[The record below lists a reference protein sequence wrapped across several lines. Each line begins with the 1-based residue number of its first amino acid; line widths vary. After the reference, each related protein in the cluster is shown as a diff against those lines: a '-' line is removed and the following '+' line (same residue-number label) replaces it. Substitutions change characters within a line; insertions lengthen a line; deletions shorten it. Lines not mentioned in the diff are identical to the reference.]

1 MRFFE
6 VDSAVDAIMSAA
18 MLAQTKAGSRN
29 QQGKLS
35 MNGFLQMLKNAGI
48 IMDYEGFKTVYDTN
62 PQLANVIAKFDKDS
76 ITFLS
81 ADGDDEAV
89 DNTKPSN
96 QTPPDERIAQMA
108 RKAVKTREFVE
119 SIVTEGAIDT
129 LRAIVD
135 NKQNMPVKFTDG
147 QMKVDL
153 FTASAITKVY
163 DAVNDANK
171 EKLERMMQTKAG
183 MMRVAD
189 FAMDQVKMED
199 APSPENP
206 SGSPFGKYSVLNKV
220 IKGIDKITGH
230 KRFPDKNDKNKNVK
244 EAETTVK
251 GKPYS
256 AAKAKAQLRVLSEA
270 RRMLENEIIKLAD
283 LDNGDLTDQ
292 LTTMFNANTSMSG
305 ALRRAY
311 SIIPEGI
318 EEAEIPTS
326 EFDYDLKKFYE
337 KIKELEDQNQHGEVA
352 EMLVNLYG
360 NDSEAMVIRGINGL
374 HSMQGS
380 IMPEQQKLRDMIS
393 TKYYKQLEQEVKDMK
408 EGFASDAQRK
418 AAFASGYKPN
428 KKKMKERSL
437 TKGEQKE
444 KERIVKGMKKSKDS
458 FKDRYGDEAKAVMYA
473 TATKLAKEDR
483 PVPMPPFEKDLKK
496 FIYKKRDKYV
506 PPVPMPDGRKYIG
519 KGPFKDKDIPPA
531 KMPPFKFNEG
541 MEDKIE
547 KDIDAGMSTD
557 AIIGKHANK
566 RTDNTDEIRKIIQR
580 IKFKKFKGRN

>member
-35 MNGFLQMLKNAGI
+35 MNCFLQMLKNAGI
-48 IMDYEGFKTVYDTN
+48 MMDYEGFKTVYDTN

-81 ADGDDEAV
+81 ADVDDEAV

-135 NKQNMPVKFTDG
+135 NKQNMPVNFTDG

-230 KRFPDKNDKNKNVK
+230 KRFPDKKDKNKNVK

-292 LTTMFNANTSMSG
+292 ITTMFNANTKMSG
-305 ALRRAY
+305 AIRRAY
-311 SIIPEGI
+311 SIIPESV
-318 EEAEIPTS
+318 EEAAIPTS
-326 EFDYDLKKFYE
+326 EFNYDLKKFYE

-352 EMLVNLYG
+352 KMLTQLYG
-360 NDSEAMVIRGINGL
+360 TNAELMIINGINAM
-374 HSMQGS
+374 HANEGS
-380 IMPEQQKLRDMIS
+380 IGPEAQKLRDKIS
-393 TKYYKQLEQEVKDMK
+393 TKYYYQAEKEAKGNFPANTSATQGKRMGSNAT

-437 TKGEQKE
+437 TKGEEKE

-458 FKDRYGDEAKAVMYA
+458 FKDRYGDDDKAVMYA

-483 PVPMPPFEKDLKK
+483 YPKDYIQKGPR
-496 FIYKKRDKYV
+496 IDK
-506 PPVPMPDGRKYIG
+506 PIG
-519 KGPFKDKDIPPA
+519 KLPKDYIQKGPR
-531 KMPPFKFNEG
+531 
-541 MEDKIE
+541 IE
-547 KDIDAGMSTD
+547 PSKP
-557 AIIGKHANK
+557 IGKLPDSYK
-566 RTDNTDEIRKIIQR
+566 QL
-580 IKFKKFKGRN
+580 

>member
-48 IMDYEGFKTVYDTN
+48 MMDYEGFKTVYDTN
-62 PQLANVIAKFDKDS
+62 PQLANVIAKFDQDS

-96 QTPPDERIAQMA
+96 QTPPDERVTQMA

-220 IKGIDKITGH
+220 IKGVDKITGH
-230 KRFPDKNDKNKNVK
+230 KRFLDKKDKNKNIK

-256 AAKAKAQLRVLSEA
+256 AAKAKAQLREISEI

-318 EEAEIPTS
+318 SEAIPTS
-326 EFDYDLKKFYE
+326 EFGYDIKKFFA
-337 KIKELEDQNQHGEVA
+337 KVQELEDENQHGEVA
-352 EMLVNLYG
+352 KMVTQLYG
-360 NDSEAMVIRGINGL
+360 TGPELMIINGINAM
-374 HSMQGS
+374 HSNEGS
-380 IMPEQQKLRDMIS
+380 IGPEAQKLRDKIS
-393 TKYYKQLEQEVKDMK
+393 TKYYYQAEKDANRSNPADSDGPDEEQRDRTRAANTD

-437 TKGEQKE
+437 TKGEEKE
-444 KERIVKGMKKSKDS
+444 KERIVKGMKKAKGS
-458 FKDRYGDEAKAVMYA
+458 FKDRYGDRGEAVMYA
-473 TATKLAKEDR
+473 TATKLAKKED
-483 PVPMPPFEKDLKK
+483 V
-496 FIYKKRDKYV
+496 
-506 PPVPMPDGRKYIG
+506 
-519 KGPFKDKDIPPA
+519 
-531 KMPPFKFNEG
+531 NEG

-557 AIIGKHANK
+557 AIIGKYANK
-566 RTDNTDEIRKIIQR
+566 RTTNTDEIRKIIQR